1 MIRTKGLYSILIS
14 TLLLCQVSSAQQSP
28 IDSFPS
34 SCWRD
39 ARNLFHFPRYYQSGD
54 TWLLAGGAICTGA
67 GFFADESLEHYLRDQ
82 GIREEKWTKRSDIF
96 SAVGNGILP
105 GIGAV
110 VLYAAGEYGH
120 RDEWKRTALL
130 QMKTLVFAAGV
141 SRIPKVLAQRHRPE
155 TEINSWR
162 WEGPFNGFT
171 GNYSFTSGHTFI
183 AFSWAA
189 VTAQSMKENRGWGIA
204 AYALAGLTGA
214 SRIYQGEHWLSDV
227 VGGALLGTLFGK
239 LMWRIQQ
246 PCETRKKRRVVENN
260 PFQ

>member
-1 MIRTKGLYSILIS
+1 MRNGGLTTLLMGM
-14 TLLLCQVSSAQQSP
+14 LLLCEMALAQQSP

-67 GFFADESLEHYLRDQ
+67 AFFADESLENFMRDQ
-82 GIREEKWTKRSDIF
+82 EIRDEKWIKRSDVF
-96 SAVGNGILP
+96 SAAGNGILP
-105 GIGAV
+105 GIAAV

-120 RDEWKRTALL
+120 RDDWSRTALL
-130 QMKTLVFAAGV
+130 QMKTLAFAAGV
-141 SRIPKVLAQRHRPE
+141 SRVPKLLAQRHRPE
-155 TEINSWR
+155 TEINAWR
-162 WEGPFNGFT
+162 WEGPFNGLT

-227 VGGALLGTLFGK
+227 VGGAVLGTLFGK
-239 LMWRIQQ
+239 LMWRLQQ
-246 PCETRKKRRVVENN
+246 PHDSRKKKKIVQNN